1 MESDAAPA
9 AVLPSPPAGA
19 PPEAPSGAPP
29 GTFHEAPAE
38 ADADVPVASPDSPGP
53 DVAAPPEVAPQQLGH
68 AVAQGVIWTAGAK
81 WGSQLVAWGSTIFV
95 ARALTPSD
103 YGIVAMA
110 GIFTDLV
117 SYVCELGIAQGVLV
131 FRDLAPAQLRQLNA
145 LAVLLGVAGS
155 LVTAL
160 LAATV
165 AGPLFGNP
173 KLPLVLLA
181 MSPVFIVSSLRTV
194 PAALLQRELRFRRLA
209 FYDAAQA
216 IILAGATLALAASGA
231 GYWTLV
237 AAVLLG
243 AALSAGGVVVARPVG
258 FARPRFAELGPV
270 LRLSRN
276 VLASRLLW
284 YAYARADTFIV
295 GRVLG
300 SVALG
305 SYSLA
310 WTVANAPVDKAGA
323 VISSVVP
330 GVFSAAARDR
340 TTLGRYFLG
349 FTEIVALLLAP
360 PCIGLAL
367 TAPEFVQA
375 VLGARWMP
383 MAAPLA
389 ALAAFAATRALLPLV
404 SQVLVT
410 SGHSGRDT
418 QYNLLQ
424 LLVLPPALWF
434 AAHHGLVWVAVTW
447 PVVLPV
453 LLAWQ
458 INMALRAVDRG
469 RREYLRAL
477 LPAAQACLAV
487 AGAVLTCKLLLP
499 AGTAARPRLGAEAL
513 AGGAAYAA
521 FIWTRHRDKLRNFRT
536 LARARG

>member
-1 MESDAAPA
+1 MESHASPA
-9 AVLPSPPAGA
+9 AVLHAPPAAAPPPPSPDAPPAG
-19 PPEAPSGAPP
+19 S
-29 GTFHEAPAE
+29 
-38 ADADVPVASPDSPGP
+38 DVDVPVASADSAGP
-53 DVAAPPEVAPQQLGH
+53 DVAAPPAVAPQQLGH

-117 SYVCELGIAQGVLV
+117 SLVCELGIAQGVLV
-131 FRDLAPAQLRQLNA
+131 FRDLAPAQVRQLNA

-160 LAATV
+160 LAVTV
-165 AGPLFGNP
+165 AAPLFGNP

-181 MSPVFIVSSLRTV
+181 LSPVFIVSALRTV

-216 IILAGATLALAASGA
+216 VILAGSTLALAASGA

-237 AAVLLG
+237 AAILLG
-243 AALSAGGVVVARPVG
+243 AALSAGGVVTARPVG
-258 FARPRFAELGPV
+258 FARPRLAGLGPV

-340 TTLGRYFLG
+340 ATLGRYFLS
-349 FTEIVALLLAP
+349 FTEIVLLLLAP

-367 TAPEFVQA
+367 TAPEFVEA
-375 VLGARWMP
+375 VLGPRWMP

-389 ALAAFAATRALLPLV
+389 VLALFAATRAVLPLV

-410 SGHSGRDT
+410 SGQSARDT
-418 QYNLLQ
+418 QYNLFQ
-424 LLVLPPALWF
+424 LLVLPPALWV
-434 AAHHGLVWVAVTW
+434 AAHYGLVWVAATW
-447 PVVLPV
+447 PLVLPV

-458 INMALRAVDRG
+458 INMALRAVGRG
-469 RREYLRAL
+469 RREFLRAL

-487 AGAVLTCKLLLP
+487 AAAVVTCKLLLP
-499 AGTAARPRLGAEAL
+499 AGAHARARLGAEAL

-521 FIWTRHRDKLRNFRT
+521 FILTRHGDKLRTFRA